1 MANAAPATV
10 TTSLATGPGQAL
22 SSVKFTDVNSIE
34 VDFLRNLLKIT
45 RSGSG
50 STLVCAYDAA
60 ATITWTVSAGVS
72 TLAFS

>member
-10 TTSLATGPGQAL
+10 TTSYSTGAGQAL
-22 SSVKFTDVNSIE
+22 SSVKFTDVNE
-34 VDFLRNLLKIT
+34 LNFDFFHNLVKIV

-60 ATITWTVSAGVS
+60 ATITFTISNGVTTVVM
-72 TLAFS
+72 T